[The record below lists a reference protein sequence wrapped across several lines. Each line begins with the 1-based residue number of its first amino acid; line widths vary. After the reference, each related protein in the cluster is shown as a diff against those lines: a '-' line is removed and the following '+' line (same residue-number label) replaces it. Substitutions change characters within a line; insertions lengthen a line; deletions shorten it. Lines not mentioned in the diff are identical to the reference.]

1 MVEVEVE
8 AMEEAEVVEQGRE
21 GAARSWQR
29 YACDRRR
36 AALQPLQLPTA
47 TMPSPLPLAQYTPLA
62 MALAVPLAA
71 RAARAARA
79 LAARALAARAARARA
94 TRIPMPQV
102 LPHATGVA
110 AGDQLAV

>member
-71 RAARAARA
+71 RA
-79 LAARALAARAARARA
+79 LAARAARARA